1 MVNIFGNKKYWIKK
15 GFYIVLVS
23 ILSILYI
30 LPVIWMSLSSFKPT
44 KEFFQSPPRI
54 IPDSVTLDQYIIAVL
69 SMVFSLIIGS
79 MMAYPLARRPKKGY
93 GAIMGVVISGRMMPA
108 AALCVP
114 MYMIFRTLGLI
125 DSYTGLII
133 CYTTFNLPFSVFLIR
148 SFIRQ
153 VPYEIDESV
162 TTAIFSFLL
171 AWNDL
176 LFAIILT
183 TSEKVRTLSVLVTSY
198 NASRD
203 RLYGEMFAV
212 MTITLIPVVLLT
224 VFAQK
229 YLVEGLTTGA
239 VKG

>member
-1 MVNIFGNKKYWIKK
+1 
-15 GFYIVLVS
+15 
-23 ILSILYI
+23 
-30 LPVIWMSLSSFKPT
+30 
-44 KEFFQSPPRI
+44 
-54 IPDSVTLDQYIIAVL
+54 
-69 SMVFSLIIGS
+69 
-79 MMAYPLARRPKKGY
+79 
-93 GAIMGVVISGRMMPA
+93 MGVVISGRMMPA

-153 VPYEIDESV
+153 VPYEIDESGKIDGC
-162 TTAIFSFLL
+162 TKTRILFSLIIPFLL

>member
-1 MVNIFGNKKYWIKK
+1 
-15 GFYIVLVS
+15 
-23 ILSILYI
+23 
-30 LPVIWMSLSSFKPT
+30 
-44 KEFFQSPPRI
+44 
-54 IPDSVTLDQYIIAVL
+54 
-69 SMVFSLIIGS
+69 
-79 MMAYPLARRPKKGY
+79 
-93 GAIMGVVISGRMMPA
+93 
-108 AALCVP
+108 
-114 MYMIFRTLGLI
+114 
-125 DSYTGLII
+125 
-133 CYTTFNLPFSVFLIR
+133 
-148 SFIRQ
+148 
-153 VPYEIDESV
+153 
-162 TTAIFSFLL
+162 
-171 AWNDL
+171 L